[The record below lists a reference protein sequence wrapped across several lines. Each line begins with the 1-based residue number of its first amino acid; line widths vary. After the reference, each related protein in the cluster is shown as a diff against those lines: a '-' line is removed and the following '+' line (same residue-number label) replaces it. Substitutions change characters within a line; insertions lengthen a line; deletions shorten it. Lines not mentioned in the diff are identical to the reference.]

1 MRLKAKIFG
10 RILWLRT
17 LGAALALQL
26 AVTGCSTLERLP
38 AAPSAST
45 PLAETGSMVGPLAGI
60 TVLDLGFAVAGP
72 FGAQVLAD
80 PKGLLEQHL
89 GQKLPEKLK
98 ILIHEEDPQTLHFS
112 IPPAPASVG
121 ELSDGEL
128 EKVAGGT
135 ELWIVI
141 ATMGV
146 ASAVG
151 TAIGSAAGVM
161 KTSGGW

>member
-1 MRLKAKIFG
+1 MS
-10 RILWLRT
+10 
-17 LGAALALQL
+17 AA
-26 AVTGCSTLERLP
+26 AVTDTRRIMQTRLVEKAWKDP
-38 AAPSAST
+38 
-45 PLAETGSMVGPLAGI
+45 E
-60 TVLDLGFAVAGP
+60 FR
-72 FGAQVLAD
+72 AQVLAN

-89 GQKLPEKLK
+89 GQKLPEQLK
-98 ILIHEEDPQTLHFS
+98 IYVHEEDRQTLHFS

-121 ELSDGEL
+121 ELSDDEL

-141 ATMGV
+141 ATMGI

-151 TAIGSAAGVM
+151 TAVGSAAGVM